1 MKADFDLSSGGVVT
15 PRLASSGRNTN
26 LSSTAD
32 CEIHF
37 GGPDQP
43 AGRLRD
49 LLADRID
56 AVPAGGA
63 IDWITYYFRDR
74 RLAERLLRAHRRNV
88 KVRVALE
95 GNPHVPYANREVI
108 SMLSGSQGLGRGFR
122 TVFLPPGVP
131 IPGRKMGNPHLHEKL
146 YCFSDPDP
154 IAFVGS
160 FNPSGDNPEEK
171 PDIIREIGDHHRAHN
186 VLVGIREPDLVA
198 GLVNHARWIH
208 GSRHGILNRFF
219 ADGNHSL
226 RGRETEIHFL
236 PRARSHA
243 VAHFLGRFGEGARIR
258 VAASHLNGRTSIN
271 TMLGIARRGA
281 SLEILAEP
289 TLRRVSLKAE
299 RILAAARV
307 PFRRITHPESLPMH
321 NKFVLVEQD
330 TRRWVVFGSYN
341 WSTMSFWINQ
351 EICVISSQPHLF
363 KAFADRWKVLESLN

>member
-1 MKADFDLSSGGVVT
+1 MKADYDLSFGGVVK
-15 PRLASSGRNTN
+15 PGIASSGRNTN

-74 RLAERLLRAHRRNV
+74 RLAEQLLRAHRRNV
-88 KVRVALE
+88 KVSVALE
-95 GNPHVPYANREVI
+95 GNPHVPDANREVI
-108 SMLSGSQGLGRGFR
+108 SMLSGSQGLDQGFR
-122 TVFLPPGVP
+122 TVLLPPGVP

-146 YCFSDPDP
+146 YCFSDPEP
-154 IAFVGS
+154 VAFVGS
-160 FNPSGDNPEEK
+160 FNPSGDNPEER

-186 VLVGIREPDLVA
+186 VLVGIREPALVA

-208 GSRHGILNRFF
+208 GSQHGILDRFF
-219 ADGNHSL
+219 ADGNRSL
-226 RGRETEIHFL
+226 RAQDTEIHFL

-243 VAHFLGRFGEGARIR
+243 VARFLGRFGEGARIR

-299 RILAAARV
+299 KKLAVAGV
-307 PFRRITHPESLPMH
+307 PFRRITHPKGLPMH
-321 NKFVLVEQD
+321 NKFVLAEQD